1 MKGSSFPSHRLAIE
15 EASPAPRPLL
25 IPSSENDPISL
36 FTPSSA
42 VHVHVPSTQ
51 IKASTISSSP
61 TPNSIPRPSDDSFK
75 SRISQSSRVPGTS
88 EPNEQEDEDENQD
101 FGAFMQREEMKDL
114 VAEKQGEKIKNLKE
128 MKAKLARE
136 AALRNKPKSKADDD
150 DDLDIV
156 QDSHDFLVEGRD
168 RASGN
173 VKPSIKSLDNIRAAA
188 PRRST
193 TPLEKGGPKPQSK
206 SLKATETYIHHAAHT
221 PNHASSK
228 FLNGGVRPAGQK
240 NGRDAAISQAKLDAY
255 ILDKHRQQAN
265 KTKKK
270 KEERWGRGR
279 ILPQRV
285 TQDVDELVTQAEQA
299 DGTEDEDEVEDEEDG
314 QYTPD
319 DENEEQELVYSDE
332 EEGDEEAEEPQKK
345 DEPIVDSFGA
355 KGNHSESEEE
365 EDEDSAL
372 ILRRKNRKPR
382 ASAWILGSDDEDE
395 SMPAKAPTQREPL
408 AEAAISNLA
417 PLADDIDVD
426 LAGFDEGGM
435 SQLFDATQV
444 EDAGDG
450 VRKAARTFS

>member
-1 MKGSSFPSHRLAIE
+1 M
-15 EASPAPRPLL
+15 
-25 IPSSENDPISL
+25 
-36 FTPSSA
+36 
-42 VHVHVPSTQ
+42 
-51 IKASTISSSP
+51 
-61 TPNSIPRPSDDSFK
+61 
-75 SRISQSSRVPGTS
+75 PGTS

-173 VKPSIKSLDNIRAAA
+173 VKPSIKTLDNIRAAA

-345 DEPIVDSFGA
+345 DEPIVDSFGE

-372 ILRRKNRKPR
+372 ILKRKNRKPR

>member
-1 MKGSSFPSHRLAIE
+1 M
-15 EASPAPRPLL
+15 
-25 IPSSENDPISL
+25 
-36 FTPSSA
+36 
-42 VHVHVPSTQ
+42 
-51 IKASTISSSP
+51 
-61 TPNSIPRPSDDSFK
+61 
-75 SRISQSSRVPGTS
+75 PGTS
-88 EPNEQEDEDENQD
+88 EPNEQEEEDGNQD
-101 FGAFMQREEMKDL
+101 FGAFMPREEMKDL
-114 VAEKQGEKIKNLKE
+114 VAEKQGEKMKNLQE

-156 QDSHDFLVEGRD
+156 QDSHDFLVEGRG

-173 VKPSIKSLDNIRAAA
+173 VKPSIKTLDNIRAA

-193 TPLEKGGPKPQSK
+193 TPFEKGGPKPQSK

-221 PNHASSK
+221 PNHSSSK

-240 NGRDAAISQAKLDAY
+240 KGRDAAISQAKLDAY

-265 KTKKK
+265 KTKRK

-285 TQDVDELVTQAEQA
+285 TQDVDELVAQA
-299 DGTEDEDEVEDEEDG
+299 DGKEDEDDEEDEEDG
-314 QYTPD
+314 EYTPD
-319 DENEEQELVYSDE
+319 DENDEQELVYSGE

-345 DEPIVDSFGA
+345 DEPIVDSFGE
-355 KGNHSESEEE
+355 KGNHSESEE

-372 ILRRKNRKPR
+372 ILKRKNRKPR
-382 ASAWILGSDDEDE
+382 VSTWILGSDDEDE
-395 SMPAKAPTQREPL
+395 SMPANAPTQQEPP

-444 EDAGDG
+444 EDAGEG
-450 VRKAARTFS
+450 VRKAVRTFP